1 MTCLKIIENI
11 PQHQQ
16 NYKLRVNKTK
26 CFNYDAISV
35 IMSNRR
41 CCNIFMGHTV
51 PRSQESNITFD
62 RTQYSIDCNPPLVS
76 YDVYYQMY

>member
-16 NYKLRVNKTK
+16 NYKLRINKTK

-35 IMSNRR
+35 IMSNMR
-41 CCNIFMGHTV
+41 CCNNKSINGSVLFYSTKNNLNEQNLFLRYLSFKKHIF
-51 PRSQESNITFD
+51 Q
-62 RTQYSIDCNPPLVS
+62 
-76 YDVYYQMY
+76 